1 MKGLNMT
8 DGVKTRIFEDS
19 ETGEFSHFVFKC
31 LRRFLEDDWGE
42 MEEDDKKLNDEAVK
56 TGDRILAVYNLN
68 DIPVIM
74 IIADPVTGEDTR
86 RVVTILLPEEY

>member
-1 MKGLNMT
+1 MKELNMT
-8 DGVKTRIFEDS
+8 AGVKSRIFEDA

-31 LRRFLEDDWGE
+31 LRRFLEDDWGDTN
-42 MEEDDKKLNDEAVK
+42 EDDKKRNDEAVK

-68 DIPVIM
+68 DIPAIM
-74 IIADPVTGEDTR
+74 IIADPVTGEDVR